1 MNGTPNEASDD
12 SQGTTD
18 NEHGGMRDSSAVSFE
33 VTADAIPDYEP
44 YIRMLARVHA
54 RNAYRAKVGASDV
67 VQQVMMQAVT
77 GLDGFRGTTEAEFRG
92 WLRKILA
99 HHLCHLHRDLHRDKR
114 DIRREQS
121 MEQKIAQ
128 SSLRLEHLLCGD
140 GPTPSGVAMA
150 GERVL
155 RVAAAIDELPED
167 QSAAIRLHHLE
178 GLKLAEVAEAMDRSS
193 GSVAG
198 LLHRGMKTLRERL
211 S

>member
-1 MNGTPNEASDD
+1 MTQVPTGPADDPDADSAFEATAESIPN
-12 SQGTTD
+12 
-18 NEHGGMRDSSAVSFE
+18 
-33 VTADAIPDYEP
+33 YEP

-54 RNAYRAKVGASDV
+54 RNAYRAKVGPSDV

-77 GLDGFRGTTEAEFRG
+77 GLDGFRGKTEAEFRG

-121 MEQKIAQ
+121 MEQKMAQ
-128 SSLRLEHLLCGD
+128 SSLRLEHLLRGD
-140 GPTPSGVAMA
+140 GPSPSSIAIA

-155 RVAAAIDELPED
+155 QVAAAIDELPDD
-167 QSAAIRLHHLE
+167 QATAIRLHHLE
-178 GLKLAEVAEAMDRSS
+178 GLKLAEVAEAMERSG